1 MPNLT
6 DIPQDELLARLRAA
20 TVDQIRTAMKNRIN
34 NMTKRQLI
42 VFLMD
47 AMDFEDGMPPATTS
61 WPDGQSKNRLEITR
75 DALGA
80 KVRSRLTSWTYY
92 PTSEVDTITIRE
104 RDASDVEVRQRRIK
118 HFTDGRQ
125 PEIDVNGDS
134 YE

>member
-20 TVDQIRTAMKNRIN
+20 TAAQIRTAMKNRIN

-47 AMDFEDGMPPATTS
+47 AMDFEDDTPPVTTS
-61 WPDGQSKNRLEITR
+61 WPDSQIKSRLEITR

-80 KVRSRLTSWTYY
+80 KVRGRLTEW
-92 PTSEVDTITIRE
+92 
-104 RDASDVEVRQRRIK
+104 
-118 HFTDGRQ
+118 
-125 PEIDVNGDS
+125 
-134 YE
+134 